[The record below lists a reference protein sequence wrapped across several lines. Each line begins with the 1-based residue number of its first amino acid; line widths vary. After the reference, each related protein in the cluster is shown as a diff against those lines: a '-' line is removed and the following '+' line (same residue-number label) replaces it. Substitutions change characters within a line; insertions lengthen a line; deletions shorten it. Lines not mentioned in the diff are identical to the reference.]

1 MTSDPDLL
9 RLLAAWLDGDATER
23 ECAELLALLDS
34 NPNLRR
40 ELAAQISMMGALSAV
55 ADPEPRWQELFGDLG
70 EEDSGLENFEEH
82 AMARIRREAEARPGH
97 GKILRFL
104 ALGAAVAA
112 LVLVSLHFAENPPAR
127 KPTVVSDEVRGISP
141 VVAVVTGSEGLAPLD
156 KTMEDGTFLPPGSI
170 EQEQGWLGIQTLT
183 GVSITLTAPFK
194 VNLVT
199 PERVYIDRGQ
209 ARVHVPEGAEGFVM
223 ESRSFEVLDLGTE
236 FATHVN
242 EDGTGSCRVFE
253 GKADVSF
260 LDGLRQSSAT
270 RRVSAGESVK
280 ITPSERQMTPSPEDA
295 GTYSEMQV
303 PPKPLLS
310 LSDSYP
316 SDVLALKP
324 LGYWRFEEMRDG
336 KIASELP
343 GWADMLAHGDASVEA
358 EADGNH
364 SGKLKYSPN
373 NGAFSIDGEDTSD
386 LAGDFTIAMFV
397 QLDWL
402 QNYTLVASSRWR
414 DDSSQ
419 SRGNQFIF
427 KAYAS
432 FEQSGI
438 QGTGLYAVFRDQPAW
453 DGGTEIFGN
462 RPMRPKFWHH
472 VALSRSADAVSLHL
486 DGKRV
491 ASDAIPSIPIDF
503 DHLFIGRSDSPSR
516 PPEFL
521 ERSLIGNV
529 DELVIFDRELTE
541 GEIAI
546 LSSGKR

>member
-1 MTSDPDLL
+1 MTPDPDLL
-9 RLLAAWLDGDATER
+9 RLLAAWLDGDTTEPER
-23 ECAELLALLDS
+23 VELLALLDS
-34 NPNLRR
+34 NPDLRR
-40 ELAAQISMMGALSAV
+40 EFAAQISMIGALSAV
-55 ADPEPRWQELFGDLG
+55 AEPEPRWMELFGDLG
-70 EEDSGLENFEEH
+70 EAESAPDDFEAH
-82 AMARIRREAEARPGH
+82 AMARINEEEARPGR
-97 GKILRFL
+97 GKILRFF

-112 LVLVSLHFAENPPAR
+112 LVLVSLHFAPNPTPQRPSAVAEEA
-127 KPTVVSDEVRGISP
+127 PGISR
-141 VVAVVTGSEGLAPLD
+141 VVAVVTGSEGLTPRD
-156 KTMEDGTFLPPGSI
+156 RTMENGTFLPPGLI

-194 VNLVT
+194 VSLVG
-199 PERVYIDRGQ
+199 PERVYMERGQ

-236 FATHVN
+236 FAAHVN

-280 ITPSERQMTPSPEDA
+280 ITPSQRQISPSPEDA
-295 GTYSEMQV
+295 GSYSEMQV
-303 PPKPLLS
+303 PPKPLLA
-310 LSDSYP
+310 LNPSYP
-316 SDVLALKP
+316 ADVLALRP
-324 LGYWRFEEMRDG
+324 LGYWRFEEMRVG
-336 KIASELP
+336 RIASELP
-343 GWADMLAHGDASVEA
+343 GWADAVAHGDASIEA
-358 EADGNH
+358 EADDNH
-364 SGKLKYSPN
+364 SGRLRYSPN
-373 NGAFSIDGEDTSD
+373 NGAFSIDGKGTAD

-414 DDSSQ
+414 DDSSLP
-419 SRGNQFIF
+419 RGNQFMF

-438 QGTGLYAVFRDQPAW
+438 QGTGLYSVFREKPAW
-453 DGGTEIFGN
+453 EGGTEIFGN

-472 VALSRSADAVSLHL
+472 VALSRSAGVVTLHL
-486 DGKRV
+486 DGKPV
-491 ASDAIPSIPIDF
+491 AEEAIPSAPIDF

-521 ERSLIGNV
+521 ERGLIGNV
-529 DELVIFDRELTE
+529 DELAIFGRGLSE

-546 LSSGKR
+546 LASGKR